1 MFDER
6 EISLVSKNDPGSR
19 WRKEGVADVEQKKD
33 LSRLVLSLGK
43 KTETLPSLRRE
54 REREED
60 AKKTLE
66 ESGRV
71 ERKEEEEEEGGCQ
84 TSVGRFLDLAPT
96 FSLRLAIR
104 FKGLNWPKRFR
115 VLQRFSRQDPRPGS
129 RTSAFIFPSGSASR
143 TKLSPRGETIGGER
157 LASQTQSWD
166 DKWKEISRRVGGRLF
181 LFVAFSLS
189 FLFVFPSW
197 TSSSLDTLFSILDF
211 FIIEIEERK
220 LSSTNKFRLFTKIF
234 NVKYYCW
241 RLINYRGGRTL
252 SW

>member
-71 ERKEEEEEEGGCQ
+71 ERKEEEEEEGGCE

-189 FLFVFPSW
+189 FLVFPSW
-197 TSSSLDTLFSILDF
+197 TGSSLDTLDFRFFFYWNWRAKIIVDEQVSIVHEN
-211 FIIEIEERK
+211 I
-220 LSSTNKFRLFTKIF
+220 
-234 NVKYYCW
+234 
-241 RLINYRGGRTL
+241 
-252 SW
+252 

>member
-43 KTETLPSLRRE
+43 KTETLPPLR

-157 LASQTQSWD
+157 LASQTQS
-166 DKWKEISRRVGGRLF
+166 
-181 LFVAFSLS
+181 
-189 FLFVFPSW
+189 
-197 TSSSLDTLFSILDF
+197 
-211 FIIEIEERK
+211 
-220 LSSTNKFRLFTKIF
+220 
-234 NVKYYCW
+234 
-241 RLINYRGGRTL
+241 
-252 SW
+252 

>member
-96 FSLRLAIR
+96 FSLRCFAWPSAL
-104 FKGLNWPKRFR
+104 KG
-115 VLQRFSRQDPRPGS
+115 
-129 RTSAFIFPSGSASR
+129 
-143 TKLSPRGETIGGER
+143 
-157 LASQTQSWD
+157 
-166 DKWKEISRRVGGRLF
+166 
-181 LFVAFSLS
+181 
-189 FLFVFPSW
+189 
-197 TSSSLDTLFSILDF
+197 
-211 FIIEIEERK
+211 
-220 LSSTNKFRLFTKIF
+220 
-234 NVKYYCW
+234 
-241 RLINYRGGRTL
+241 
-252 SW
+252 

>member
-1 MFDER
+1 ME
-6 EISLVSKNDPGSR
+6 
-19 WRKEGVADVEQKKD
+19 EGGCCRRGAKKD

-43 KTETLPSLRRE
+43 KTETLPPLRRE

-157 LASQTQSWD
+157 NWRVKRKAEMTN
-166 DKWKEISRRVGGRLF
+166 ERRSL
-181 LFVAFSLS
+181 VAWAEDCFCL
-189 FLFVFPSW
+189 
-197 TSSSLDTLFSILDF
+197 
-211 FIIEIEERK
+211 
-220 LSSTNKFRLFTKIF
+220 
-234 NVKYYCW
+234 
-241 RLINYRGGRTL
+241 
-252 SW
+252 